1 MWKIKPELLTIV
13 YDRKRATG
21 KKSHAISFHLAG
33 PGRSIVRWSD
43 LWPAG
48 VRRSGSIISIVF
60 TKNII
65 LHGKEVKIQIIF
77 TLTSSLS
84 GKSIRVRIRI

>member
-1 MWKIKPELLTIV
+1 MGLKPELLTIV

-48 VRRSGSIISIVF
+48 ECIAAAKLKKKVLFSYLLFKNNEKVF
-60 TKNII
+60 DPY
-65 LHGKEVKIQIIF
+65 
-77 TLTSSLS
+77 TLP
-84 GKSIRVRIRI
+84 